1 MMKNQLISALSL
13 KSKLS
18 KLLAVTTFILPL
30 SLPLSASAQTP
41 ELVPGKQCIF
51 NDGVFSLKVDWYN
64 PGQVIFVGES
74 KADEKDYTKYKISG
88 EPAQTDNNVTVGV
101 RSCTDMANRVAV
113 ARIVG
118 HSIANNSIVIATGT
132 SVGIGTS
139 LLGAV
144 ACVFTAGGACPA
156 AAAGVGVAVSGAVAG
171 VGQALPE
178 VKEIAYIGSPGTKNY
193 VDLSGTIWQVGV
205 ANNIP
210 LTKARGFRRVVEF
223 VTDGEPGPKS
233 ITFKNQAG
241 YVAEMVVMYFQKQD
255 PGAII
260 GRPTGVFVD
269 MPVTVSSGKVSLGF
283 TRHVDIPV
291 AISDKQVQIFIKGV
305 GTIKSDVYSD
315 AVTPNFAGNYCFKA
329 YGSIFDAKGSLC

>member
-1 MMKNQLISALSL
+1 MKKRISALSL

-18 KLLAVTTFILPL
+18 KLLAVTTFALPL

-64 PGQVIFVGES
+64 PGQVIFDGTE
-74 KADEKDYTKYKISG
+74 AEAKDYSKYKISR

-132 SVGIGTS
+132 ATGIGTS

-156 AAAGVGVAVSGAVAG
+156 AAAAVGVAVSGAVAG

-178 VKEIAYIGSPGTKNY
+178 VKEIAYLGSPGTKNY

-210 LTKARGFRRVVEF
+210 LNKPRGFRRVVEF
-223 VTDGEPGPKS
+223 VNDGEPGPRS
-233 ITFKNQAG
+233 ISFKNEAG

-255 PGAII
+255 VGAII
-260 GRPTGVFVD
+260 NRPTGVITD
-269 MPVTVSSGKVSLGF
+269 MPVTVSSGKIPLGF
-283 TRHVDIPV
+283 TRHIDIPV
-291 AISDKQVQIFIKGV
+291 AISDKPVSVFIKGV
-305 GTIKSDVYSD
+305 ATIKSDVYGTTLPS
-315 AVTPNFAGNYCFKA
+315 NFSGNKCYKSF
-329 YGSIFDAKGSLC
+329 GTIFDAQGSTCQ